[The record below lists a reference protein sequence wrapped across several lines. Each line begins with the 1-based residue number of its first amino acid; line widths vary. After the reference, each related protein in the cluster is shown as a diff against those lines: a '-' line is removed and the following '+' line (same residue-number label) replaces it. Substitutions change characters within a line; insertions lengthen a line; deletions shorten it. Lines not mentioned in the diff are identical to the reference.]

1 MQFVITAKYHNRRWQ
16 MTQIVLNI
24 KSIN

>member
-1 MQFVITAKYHNRRWQ
+1 MQFVITAKYHNRHWQ

-24 KSIN
+24 KSIH